1 MNYDFRNIEKKWQ
14 EQWASARIFETHED
28 ARKRKYYNL
37 AMLPYPSGKIHMG
50 HVRNYSICD
59 VIARYKRRQGFNVL
73 HPIGWDALG
82 MPAENAAIKNQA
94 QPYKWTME
102 NIAAMRSQLKSL
114 GISYDWT
121 REVATCEPEYYKW
134 NQWFFLRLY
143 ERGMAYRKK
152 GNVNW
157 CTSCQTVLA
166 NEQVIAGRCWRCD
179 NEVTVQQLDQWYFKI
194 TAYAQRLLD
203 SLDTMKGWP
212 EKVVTMQRNWI
223 GRSSGAFVDF
233 QVDTLSENIRVF
245 TTRIDTIYGATFLV
259 LAPEHPVLAR
269 ICGPDSMEVRKARS
283 LKEEQVLHGREDLE
297 KNGFFTGHYAV
308 NPFSGEKI
316 PIWIANYV
324 LMDYGTGAIMA
335 VPAHDGRDG
344 EFARKYGIMERQVIE
359 LSDGSPAFEEYG
371 RLIQSGAYSGLISE
385 EGQKQMT
392 THAEKIG
399 FGEGATTF
407 KIKDWGISR
416 QRYWGTP
423 IPMIHC
429 EECGV
434 VPVPDKDLPVLL
446 PLHVEITG
454 KKGSPLSHVPEFVNV
469 KCPNCGKSA
478 RRDTDTMDTFV
489 DSSWYFFRYCSP
501 HESHAMFNS
510 EAASHW
516 MPIDLYIG
524 GVEHAI
530 LHLIYCRFFTK
541 VFFDMGMVPFEEPV
555 QRLFTQGMVIKDG
568 AKMSKSKGNVV
579 DPDDLIARFGAD
591 TVRLFS
597 LFAAPPEK
605 ELEWSDQGVEGSHRF
620 LHRVWKL
627 VEEGIQSPEIGSAEV
642 DRTLQRKIHQTIRKV
657 TQDIDE
663 RMHQNTAI
671 SAIMELINAT
681 NDAIHG
687 SNVPSARTVRKSVE
701 TILHL
706 LNPFAP
712 HMTEEL
718 WSNLGNQDLLSQLSW
733 PEFDAELAQEDLA
746 MIVVQVNGKLR
757 ASMPVPRGLA
767 QQQILEMA
775 SDDEKVRKHL
785 EGKEQMK
792 IVFVPDK
799 LINIVVR

>member
-1 MNYDFRNIEKKWQ
+1 MRLIE
-14 EQWASARIFETHED
+14 
-28 ARKRKYYNL
+28 NL
-37 AMLPYPSGKIHMG
+37 A
-50 HVRNYSICD
+50 
-59 VIARYKRRQGFNVL
+59 
-73 HPIGWDALG
+73 
-82 MPAENAAIKNQA
+82 IK
-94 QPYKWTME
+94 PV
-102 NIAAMRSQLKSL
+102 NI
-114 GISYDWT
+114 
-121 REVATCEPEYYKW
+121 
-134 NQWFFLRLY
+134 
-143 ERGMAYRKK
+143 
-152 GNVNW
+152 
-157 CTSCQTVLA
+157 
-166 NEQVIAGRCWRCD
+166 
-179 NEVTVQQLDQWYFKI
+179 
-194 TAYAQRLLD
+194 
-203 SLDTMKGWP
+203 
-212 EKVVTMQRNWI
+212 
-223 GRSSGAFVDF
+223 
-233 QVDTLSENIRVF
+233 
-245 TTRIDTIYGATFLV
+245 
-259 LAPEHPVLAR
+259 
-269 ICGPDSMEVRKARS
+269 
-283 LKEEQVLHGREDLE
+283 
-297 KNGFFTGHYAV
+297 
-308 NPFSGEKI
+308 
-316 PIWIANYV
+316 
-324 LMDYGTGAIMA
+324 
-335 VPAHDGRDG
+335 
-344 EFARKYGIMERQVIE
+344 
-359 LSDGSPAFEEYG
+359 
-371 RLIQSGAYSGLISE
+371 
-385 EGQKQMT
+385 
-392 THAEKIG
+392 
-399 FGEGATTF
+399 
-407 KIKDWGISR
+407 
-416 QRYWGTP
+416 
-423 IPMIHC
+423 
-429 EECGV
+429 
-434 VPVPDKDLPVLL
+434 KDLPVIL
-446 PLHVEITG
+446 PTDVKFTG
-454 KKGSPLSHVPEFVNV
+454 QGQSPLAQATDWVNTS
-469 KCPNCGKSA
+469 CPNCGGPAK
-478 RRDTDTMDTFV
+478 RDTDTMDTFV
-489 DSSWYFFRYCSP
+489 DSSWYYFRFLNP
-501 HESHAMFNS
+501 KFS
-510 EAASHW
+510 EGIFDKSIADNW
-516 MPIDLYIG
+516 VPVDMYVG
-524 GVEHAI
+524 GAEHATM
-530 LHLIYCRFFTK
+530 HLLYARFIHKFLRDLK
-541 VFFDMGMVPFEEPV
+541 LAKGDEPFLNLV
-555 QRLFTQGMVIKDG
+555 HQGTITNAG